1 MIEFLPR
8 SHHHV
13 VGIKISGKLTAT
25 DYEQILIPKLNDLLA
40 QYQTINVLFAM
51 DETFTGWT
59 LDAAWD
65 DAAYGLKHRAS
76 FGRIAVVGGPAWV
89 RWCMAAGAFLMVGEM
104 QAFPAD
110 QLEAAWRW
118 VDAPGDNAA

>member
-8 SHHHV
+8 SHRHV
-13 VGIKISGKLTAT
+13 VGIKIGGKLTAT

-40 QYQTINVLFAM
+40 QYRAINVLFVM
-51 DETFTGWT
+51 DETFSGWT

-65 DAAYGLKHRAS
+65 DAAYALKHRAN

-89 RWCMAAGAFLMVGEM
+89 RWCMAASAFLMVGEM
-104 QAFPAD
+104 RAFPAE

-118 VDAPGDNAA
+118 VDVATGSAT